1 MNIVIY
7 IDSLKSFTTGTPH
20 RGVLKELIKIRSD
33 DYFILVLRKGSIP
46 TYLKETL
53 KEIGCYRNWELK
65 IVNTTTRISNILAL
79 FKYKNH
85 CKIHIKGDIYLNFDS
100 QFLGQ
105 NNRPQLITVHDL
117 SSIKK
122 HLHLVYLFLNK
133 SLVSSLYQMELK
145 ILIN

>member
-53 KEIGCYRNWELK
+53 KEIGVIGINQNSKYHNQNFK
-65 IVNTTTRISNILAL
+65 YLAL

-117 SSIKK
+117 SSIKTSTSS
-122 HLHLVYLFLNK
+122 LPFLNK

-145 ILIN
+145 MLIN